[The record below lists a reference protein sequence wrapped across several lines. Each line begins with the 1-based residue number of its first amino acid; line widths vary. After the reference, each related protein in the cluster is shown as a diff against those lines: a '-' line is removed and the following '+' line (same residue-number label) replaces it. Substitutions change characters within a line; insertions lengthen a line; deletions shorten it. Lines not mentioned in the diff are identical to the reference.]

1 MIRKI
6 IPGAAL
12 LALAS
17 CTQSVQIEVSNSTQ
31 HAREAQTVEIAWT
44 ELRGVKPET
53 VVVTKVSLMN
63 VAALAFGA

>member
-17 CTQSVQIEVSNSTQ
+17 CAQSVQIEVSNPTQ
-31 HAREAQTVEIAWT
+31 HAREAQTVEIEIGRAH
-44 ELRGVKPET
+44 V
-53 VVVTKVSLMN
+53 
-63 VAALAFGA
+63 